1 MVVSNPSNLLKTS
14 RVARRVLL
22 LLLGLVLAPGA
33 VFGQADTTTV
43 RLRLGFD
50 VSSLRLVAPLALRAQ
65 WLGAPPIDAARAW
78 DSTLAARLELTRRTR
93 RTQHRLLAIYGRRTP
108 LIPEREA
115 EPGERRGLLGLS
127 EKYADLDLEG
137 QARLEIR
144 TDRLRNERCTA
155 AALLD
160 PNSGCRGGFKAPRID
175 NEFSILAGGLIG
187 RRIHIDVDFDSQREF
202 NANNNI
208 QVYYQGLQDEIVQRV
223 DVGTVTFRPPPSRFI
238 TAAIPSNNFGINA
251 LFEVGPFQVQTLA
264 ATQKGSVVGERVYTI
279 GATTS
284 QPQDRQQRDKDFES
298 GRFLWVIDPQGLPGY
313 PAIDILNLAQAALP
327 ADITP
332 QDVLVY
338 RYRPRA
344 GKIGIDENLDGIN
357 AFATVPGTTDG
368 IGARWELL
376 LQGTDYYL
384 DPSGLWF
391 ALGTKLS
398 TDNDYLAV
406 SYVTTSG
413 IRFGTQPRQDRG
425 LGPNGE
431 FLDTLVVIVRPQTGP
446 GDQIF
451 RREMRQIYRIAG
463 TDLDRSS
470 LQVDLSLNR
479 SERPQNPPPD
489 TYLALLGLAIPT
501 DPDVFDIDNRLFPRT
516 RDPNA
521 DQVIRESYIVFPHL
535 TPFADA
541 TKLTPAERTDS
552 LYRTPGYLVLGTQGP
567 PSKYQFRLQYEAAGG
582 ADRSTL
588 NLNALQIREESETLI
603 YNGRRLERDVDYS
616 ISYELGQVTFLN
628 PDVLFGSGTAQLVAR
643 FEERGIFAVAPT
655 TILGLTTRYS
665 LGDRGSINFMG
676 LYQQENTAFNRPPL
690 GFEPTANLIGGVTA
704 DLHFEPQGVT
714 RFLNGLTTR
723 ETTAPSILDVNAE
736 FAFSRPVANRIG
748 EAFLEEFE
756 ADASRL
762 ISLSEAAW
770 EFGSMPQR
778 ADGIALPGFQAG
790 FDSTNAVQ
798 LTWQN
803 LVIQNG
809 QVVEI
814 RPQDIDSNI
823 VIIGRGERQETV
835 MYLTFH
841 ADTAGGVVQRD
852 NSSRWTLPARPNQP
866 RWRSM
871 STSLSPSG
879 IDLSTSEFLEFWVF
893 REGGNSLPN
902 SGLQLVVDL
911 GNVSEDALAI
921 APDSLLVSGPDTTY
935 VGRQYVGVG
944 SLDTERSPF
953 GIFNADVDDIGI
965 LGDRP
970 STLATPAGP
979 VADLALCQRQLTT
992 SVEVFP
998 WGDLGSRCTNGN
1010 GLLDTEDLNNDD
1022 LLNFNSPTVVE
1033 NVFRW
1038 VIEPSDLSPYFVRDG
1053 VSTVDNQGRISKWS
1067 LYRIPLRTPE
1077 TEIGTPNIRLIPHLR
1092 ITGIAPADN
1101 GVDPDVVARFALAR
1115 ARFTGASWIRRS
1127 EAPVPGIA
1135 GNVGLPDGEV
1145 VATTVTTE
1153 DVDLGYEPPPGV
1165 IQAANRKESG
1175 QEAQGTQANEKSL
1188 RILADV
1194 VDVGERAEAYLRF
1207 PSGAQSMLKYRQL
1220 RLWMR
1225 GRGEGWENG
1234 DLKAFIKLG
1243 SDENNFYY
1251 YQTDTRTTTWEPEVT
1266 VDFEVWRRLRSE
1278 IEVRWLQGEA
1288 PSGSATCG
1296 LGDSTAFVAC
1306 DGPYLV
1312 HVRDPGTNPPNLA
1325 AVQEVSAGVFRV
1337 AQTGASPAV
1346 ELWVDDIRLTEPV
1359 SEVGTALALEA
1370 RLSAADVA
1378 DLSVGFI
1385 RQDGQ
1390 FRQIGQEPSFRT
1402 TNRLQIASRVE
1413 LDRFLPT
1420 GLGIAAPVTV
1430 SYIRS
1435 DVGLELLSG
1444 TDLRGADLA
1453 GLRTPESWT
1462 ATYTLSLARRER
1474 GTDWVTRGFVDP
1486 FSLSASLTNGRSRT
1500 ELSETTAKSSSVTL
1514 AYNLSM
1520 QRRGKRLPFAGL
1532 VKSLPE
1538 WFQNSELGK
1547 GLRTATFALAPV
1559 SLRFRSQLSRNE
1571 ANSTSYLVSVRR
1583 PDDALIRPVQALT
1596 HLWRNS
1602 AGLTWQPFGM
1612 LLLGADLVSTRDLR
1626 EYSDSTSLGRL
1637 VTESRRQL
1645 LGLDVGVERDRALT
1659 TTLGLNPKVSSWF
1672 RPRFST
1678 SSSFILSRSLT
1689 SRQPVQVEGDTAG
1702 AFILPQTLNNSRQRE
1717 VGVAIEPN
1725 RLVRLIAGDSSG
1737 LATTTALLRPIDVSF
1752 RRIRNSTYDLAA
1764 FDPSFSYQLGLGGL
1778 NDFLFQ
1784 GDTPALGASEILTTS
1799 VSSGWNFP
1807 FGVTASLSYTLSRTS
1822 RFARV
1827 AGTFLESKSR
1837 QRDWPNGDVR
1847 WSQSLGSGPVTLVG
1861 LSATFRRREGATVQ
1875 PSTAGGTASININNS
1890 TSVTPGL
1897 QVVFR
1902 NGLSMNVA
1910 YGKTDGTTQS
1920 GGNVTEADDRNLTA
1934 SLNYSFRL
1942 PANISRRRKLV
1953 RASLFALNFSRTQCL
1968 LLRGSSECTTVS
1980 DVRRQEIRGDMNT
1993 DISQLLTAG
2002 FQFSYTIN
2010 DVKHLN
2016 RRTSQIQFSLS
2027 FQLSLFSRDL
2037 R

>member
-1 MVVSNPSNLLKTS
+1 VV
-14 RVARRVLL
+14 RRVL

-33 VFGQADTTTV
+33 VFGQADSTYV
-43 RLRLGFD
+43 RLRLRFD
-50 VSSLRLVAPLALRAQ
+50 TSSLRLVEPPAFRAR
-65 WLGAPPIDAARAW
+65 WLGAPPGSAVAAW
-78 DSTLAARLELTRRTR
+78 DSALADRFEQARRAR
-93 RTQHRLLAIYGRRTP
+93 RTQLRLLAIYRRRTA
-108 LIPEREA
+108 IPAKELGL
-115 EPGERRGLLGLS
+115 EPTEQRGILGLS
-127 EKYADLDLEG
+127 QKYADLDLEG

-144 TDRLRNERCTA
+144 TDRLRNERCTS

-187 RRIHIDVDFDSQREF
+187 RRIHVDVDYDSQREF

-238 TAAIPSNNFGINA
+238 TAAIPSNNFGVNA
-251 LFEVGPFQVQTLA
+251 LFEVGPVQVQTLA

-284 QPQDRQQRDKDFES
+284 QPQDRQQRDKDFEA
-298 GRFLWVIDPQGLPGY
+298 GRFFWVVDPVALPGY
-313 PAIDILNLAQAALP
+313 PAVDILNLAQVPVSNDVAP
-327 ADITP
+327 E
-332 QDVLVY
+332 DVLVY

-344 GKIGIDENLDGIN
+344 GKIGIDENLAGIN
-357 AFATVPGTTDG
+357 AFATVPGTSEG
-368 IGARWELL
+368 VGARWELL

-398 TDNDYLAV
+398 TDNDYLAI
-406 SYVTTSG
+406 SYVTRSG
-413 IRFGTQPRQDRG
+413 IRFGTQPRRDRG
-425 LGPNGE
+425 LGPGGE

-446 GDQIF
+446 QEQIF
-451 RREMRQIYRIAG
+451 RHEMRQVYRIAG

-470 LQVDLSLNR
+470 LTVDLSLNR
-479 SERPQNPPPD
+479 SERPQNAPPD

-521 DQVIRESYIVFPHL
+521 DLVIRESYIIFPHL
-535 TPFADA
+535 APFADSTRLNA
-541 TKLTPAERTDS
+541 AERTDS

-567 PSKYQFRLQYEAAGG
+567 PSKFQFRLQYEAAGG

-588 NLNALQIREESETLI
+588 NLNALQIREGSESLI

-616 ISYELGQVTFLN
+616 ISYDLGQVTFLN

-643 FEERGIFAVAPT
+643 FEERGIFAIAPT

-665 LGDRGSINFMG
+665 LGQRGSINLMG
-676 LYQQENTAFNRPPL
+676 LYQQENTAFTRPPL

-704 DLHFEPQGVT
+704 DLHFEPRGIT
-714 RFLNGLTTR
+714 RFLNSLTSQ
-723 ETTAPSILDVNAE
+723 ETTSPSRLDLNAE
-736 FAFSRPVANRIG
+736 YAFSRPVANRIG

-762 ISLSEAAW
+762 IPLSEAAW
-770 EFGSMPQR
+770 EFGSVPQR
-778 ADGIALPGFQAG
+778 ADGITLPGFQAG
-790 FDSTNAVQ
+790 FDSTDAVQ

-803 LVIQNG
+803 LVLQNG

-814 RPQDIDSNI
+814 RPQDIDTNI

-841 ADTAGGVVQRD
+841 ADTAGGVVERD
-852 NSSRWTLPARPNQP
+852 NSSRWTLPARPNRP

-871 STSLSPSG
+871 STALSPSG
-879 IDLSTSEFLEFWVF
+879 IDLSTSEFLEVWVF
-893 REGGNSLPN
+893 REGGQSLEN
-902 SGLQLVVDL
+902 AGVQLVVDL
-911 GNVSEDALAI
+911 GNVDEDALAV
-921 APDSLLVSGPDTTY
+921 APDSLLVNGADSTY
-935 VGRQYVGVG
+935 TGRQFVGVG
-944 SLDTERSPF
+944 TLDTERSSI
-953 GIFNADVDDIGI
+953 GIFNADIDDIGI

-970 STLATPAGP
+970 PSLETPAGP
-979 VADLALCQRQLTT
+979 IGELALCRRQLTT

-1010 GLLDTEDLNNDD
+1010 GLLDTEDLNSDD

-1038 VIEPSDLSPYFVRDG
+1038 VIEPTDLSQYFVRDG
-1053 VSTVDNQGRISKWS
+1053 VSSSDSQGRVSKWS
-1067 LYRIPLRTPE
+1067 LFRIPLRTPE
-1077 TEIGTPNIRLIPHLR
+1077 ATIGTPNIRLIPHLR
-1092 ITGIAPADN
+1092 ITAIAPPDN

-1165 IQAANRKESG
+1165 IQGANRKDAG
-1175 QEAQGTQANEKSL
+1175 QAAQGTQANEKSL

-1220 RLWMR
+1220 RVWMR
-1225 GRGEGWENG
+1225 GRGDGWDTG

-1251 YQTDTRTTTWEPEVT
+1251 YQTDARTTTWEPEVA

-1288 PSGSATCG
+1288 PSGAGTCG
-1296 LGDSTAFVAC
+1296 LGDSTAYVAC

-1312 HVRDPGTNPPNLA
+1312 HVLDPGTNPPNLA
-1325 AVQEVSAGVFRV
+1325 AVQEVSAGALRV
-1337 AQTGASPAV
+1337 AQSGATSSV
-1346 ELWVDDIRLTEPV
+1346 ELWVDDIRLTEPE
-1359 SEVGTALALEA
+1359 SQVGTALALEA

-1390 FRQIGQEPSFRT
+1390 FRQIGQEPTFRT
-1402 TNRLQIASRVE
+1402 TNRLQIGSRVQ
-1413 LDRFLPT
+1413 LDRFLPASL
-1420 GLGIAAPVTV
+1420 GLAVPATVT
-1430 SYIRS
+1430 YIRNT
-1435 DVGLELLSG
+1435 VGLELLSG
-1444 TDLRGADLA
+1444 SDLRGADLP

-1462 ATYTLSLARRER
+1462 ATYTMSLARRER
-1474 GTDWVTRGFVDP
+1474 GTGWVTRGFVDP
-1486 FSLSASLTNGRSRT
+1486 VSVAASFTNGRSRT
-1500 ELSETTAKSSSVTL
+1500 ELSETRAKSSSVTL

-1520 QRRGKRLPFAGL
+1520 QRRGSRLPLGGL
-1532 VKSLPE
+1532 VASLPD
-1538 WFQNSELGK
+1538 WFRNSELGK

-1559 SLRFRSQLSRNE
+1559 NVRFRSQLTRNE
-1571 ANSTSYLVSVRR
+1571 ANSTSYLVSVTR
-1583 PDDALIRPVQALT
+1583 PDDGLIPTVQSLT

-1612 LLLGADLVSTRDLR
+1612 LVLGADLVSTRDLR

-1637 VTESRRQL
+1637 AGESRRQF

-1659 TTLGLNPKVSSWF
+1659 TTLGLNPKVSSWL

-1689 SRQPVQVEGDTAG
+1689 SRLPVQVEGDTAG
-1702 AFILPQTLNNSRQRE
+1702 AFVLPQTLNNSRQRE
-1717 VGVAIEPN
+1717 IGVAIEPN
-1725 RLVRLIAGDSSG
+1725 QLVRLIAGDSSG
-1737 LATTTALLRPIDVSF
+1737 LTTTTARLRPIDVSF
-1752 RRIRNSTYDLAA
+1752 RRIRNSTFDLAA
-1764 FDPSFSYQLGLGGL
+1764 FDPSLSYQLGLGGL
-1778 NDFLFQ
+1778 GDFLLQ
-1784 GDTPALGASEILTTS
+1784 EQTPALGASEILITT

-1807 FGVTASLSYTLSRTS
+1807 FGVTASLSYSLSRTS

-1827 AGTFLESKSR
+1827 SGDFLESNSR
-1837 QRDWPNGDVR
+1837 QRDWPNGDIR
-1847 WSQSLGSGPVTLVG
+1847 WTQSLGSGPVTLIG
-1861 LSATFRRREGATVQ
+1861 IGTSYRRREGATVQ
-1875 PSTAGGTASININNS
+1875 PSTVAGNASININNS
-1890 TSVTPGL
+1890 SSLSPNL
-1897 QVVFR
+1897 QLVFR

-1910 YGKTDGTTQS
+1910 YGKTDGTSRS
-1920 GGNVTEADDRNLTA
+1920 GGNTTEADDRNITA
-1934 SLNYSFRL
+1934 TLSYSFRL
-1942 PANISRRRKLV
+1942 PQNISRRRKLV
-1953 RASLFALNFSRTQCL
+1953 RASLFALDFSRTQCL
-1968 LLRGSSECTTVS
+1968 LLRGGSECTTVS
-1980 DVRRQEIRGDMNT
+1980 DVRRQEVRGDVNT

-2016 RRTSQIQFSLS
+2016 RRTSQIQFTLS